1 MITIN
6 PYLDFNGNCE
16 EAFEFYKSV
25 FGVELSSVMRYTEM
39 PTDPEHPLPEE
50 MGQKIMYISLPISK
64 ETKLHGADTSEQF
77 SGKAK
82 FGNNISLMI
91 NAENKGEVDSLWA
104 KLSVGGQVTMPL
116 MDAFWGD
123 YFGALTDKFGVNW
136 MLICPSDKAE

>member
-25 FGVELSSVMRYTEM
+25 FGGEYTYLSRYKDM
-39 PTDPEHPLPEE
+39 PQNPENALPEE
-50 MGQKIMYISLPISK
+50 LKEKIMYVSLSISA
-64 ETKLHGADTSEQF
+64 ETVLNGSDTVEQF
-77 SGKAK
+77 GRKAN

-91 NAENKGEVDSLWA
+91 NAPNKAEVDALWA
-104 KLSVGGQVTMPL
+104 KLSEGGKVTMEL

-136 MLICPSDKAE
+136 MLICPSENKG